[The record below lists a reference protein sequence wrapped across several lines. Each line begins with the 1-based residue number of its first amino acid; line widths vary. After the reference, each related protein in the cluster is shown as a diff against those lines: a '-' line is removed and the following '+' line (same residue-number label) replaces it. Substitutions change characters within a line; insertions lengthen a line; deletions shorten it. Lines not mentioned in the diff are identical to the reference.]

1 MNSGGAQVFQ
11 AGHPRLISMKGKGKG
26 KGALA
31 ASLAGSLFSLVPGAV
46 WRAQGFGGMLQQLR
60 GHKPG
65 PGIQLTRK
73 PAVAGQS
80 PPRGGDQPPLPV
92 AAFNRWQTGSAN
104 TPVLWLGE
112 AVRNPQSPQS
122 PEGIGNHIPSVPAG
136 GIPSH
141 AVPQVESGN
150 LADASLKASKP
161 GSEADFPDP
170 GQAPG
175 ARPALHITSRTGKVE
190 VAGKP
195 AEPSGMS
202 TEASVATNAQ
212 PSGVPPVVTPV
223 VTTPGHRPETGDITR
238 SSRPAGILGNSQPSH
253 SARPSAPDSK
263 CRGSA
268 DRMGVQ
274 VEPNHLSPGVNGKAK
289 GLTSKLVVPQ
299 PNPRV
304 PLTQSERV
312 ETGHQGGGGE
322 AAAGRITNQGRLDLN
337 QSLPDRPEVPMAAQ
351 QTSRRA
357 SPSRPSTQQPTDPRV
372 TPVQVGGQRPSSA
385 GQGEGGRGDGFHPA
399 NSPTNQQVSQRP
411 TPDGDGISR
420 DFVKPVSLG
429 VRKSGEHVGNE
440 SPAPVTHSLP
450 TPAPAAVEVPANLA
464 SLARMTALH
473 YSRFVSGEQRSSVFA
488 FDGGSL
494 GNVQLTFQESNAG
507 TTLHILVE
515 SLEVRQVLQRA
526 LSSLEQ
532 EWAHQGLDFS
542 DVSVE
547 VGDTGRE
554 RGFPGQ
560 GDLAR
565 TPAIDSVVTEDVAID
580 TESDSVKD
588 YGYNTVEFVA

>member
-1 MNSGGAQVFQ
+1 MIRS
-11 AGHPRLISMKGKGKG
+11 HP
-26 KGALA
+26 
-31 ASLAGSLFSLVPGAV
+31 
-46 WRAQGFGGMLQQLR
+46 
-60 GHKPG
+60 
-65 PGIQLTRK
+65 
-73 PAVAGQS
+73 
-80 PPRGGDQPPLPV
+80 GD
-92 AAFNRWQTGSAN
+92 R
-104 TPVLWLGE
+104 
-112 AVRNPQSPQS
+112 
-122 PEGIGNHIPSVPAG
+122 
-136 GIPSH
+136 
-141 AVPQVESGN
+141 
-150 LADASLKASKP
+150 
-161 GSEADFPDP
+161 
-170 GQAPG
+170 
-175 ARPALHITSRTGKVE
+175 
-190 VAGKP
+190 
-195 AEPSGMS
+195 M
-202 TEASVATNAQ
+202 
-212 PSGVPPVVTPV
+212 
-223 VTTPGHRPETGDITR
+223 
-238 SSRPAGILGNSQPSH
+238 
-253 SARPSAPDSK
+253 
-263 CRGSA
+263 SA

-289 GLTSKLVVPQ
+289 GLTSKLVAPQ

-304 PLTQSERV
+304 PLAQPERV
-312 ETGHQGGGGE
+312 ETGHQGSGGE
-322 AAAGRITNQGRLDLN
+322 AAAG
-337 QSLPDRPEVPMAAQ
+337 RPEVPMAAQ

-357 SPSRPSTQQPTDPRV
+357 SPSRPSTQQPTGPRV

-385 GQGEGGRGDGFHPA
+385 AQGEGGRGDGFHPA
-399 NSPTNQQVSQRP
+399 NSLTNQQVSQRP

-440 SPAPVTHSLP
+440 SPAPMIHSLP
-450 TPAPAAVEVPANLA
+450 TPAPPQAVEVPANLA
-464 SLARMTALH
+464 FLARMTVLH
-473 YSRFVSGEQRSSVFA
+473 YSRFVSGEQRSSVFT

-526 LSSLEQ
+526 LPNLEQ